1 MTYKNKW
8 WKRIKNLIKTIMNYT
23 RTTDDNYLR
32 FLHDC
37 RLEIENIEC
46 DAITNGFYD
55 FGLLKQIRNWLWEL
69 DVHMNHSVFNS
80 YIEDGNE
87 LLENLECYRTQ
98 IPTWL

>member
-1 MTYKNKW
+1 
-8 WKRIKNLIKTIMNYT
+8 MNYA

-55 FGLLKQIRNWLWEL
+55 FGLLKQIRN
-69 DVHMNHSVFNS
+69 
-80 YIEDGNE
+80 
-87 LLENLECYRTQ
+87 
-98 IPTWL
+98 